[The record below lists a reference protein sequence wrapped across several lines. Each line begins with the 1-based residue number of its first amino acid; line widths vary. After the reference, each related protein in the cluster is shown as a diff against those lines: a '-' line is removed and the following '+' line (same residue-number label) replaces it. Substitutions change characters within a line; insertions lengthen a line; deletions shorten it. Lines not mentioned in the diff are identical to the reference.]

1 MKRQGF
7 WVGLTRYELNEE
19 IQQQNT
25 IEDTLKEDNIS
36 EDKLKNSVTTKLMSI
51 SFNLI
56 QFITDSNLFNRV
68 LFDIF
73 KYCKLNAEN
82 RALIVEMIENQI
94 KNENLT
100 HLQLDRKLLLT
111 PITNPIEETIDKT
124 PEASS
129 KSNGND

>member
-1 MKRQGF
+1 M
-7 WVGLTRYELNEE
+7 
-19 IQQQNT
+19 
-25 IEDTLKEDNIS
+25 
-36 EDKLKNSVTTKLMSI
+36 SV
-51 SFNLI
+51 SFNLV

-73 KYCKLNAEN
+73 KYCKLNVEN

-111 PITNPIEETIDKT
+111 STTNPIEETIDKT
-124 PEASS
+124 PELSS
-129 KSNGND
+129 K